1 MKIMKTKYI
10 LTIVLS
16 SLFGLAVA
24 QVPTPAEPQS
34 EAILLRGGIAHLGN
48 GEIIENS
55 LIAFDKGKLTLVADA
70 TTAKLDIAGY
80 QEVDITG
87 KHVYPGFI
95 LPDSDVGLEEVSAVN
110 AMSDSREQGSLNPN
124 VRSLIAYNTDSELPP
139 TFRFNG
145 ILMAESRPRGG
156 RISGTSS
163 LMNMDGWNWEDAA
176 NTVDVAMHMNWPSY
190 RVRRFDFATYTRKNE
205 RNKEYD
211 NQVDA
216 LASFFNDAIAYGN
229 ISNKERNLKLEA
241 MQGLFDGSKV
251 LMIHSNGPKG
261 IVDAVNMARDKG
273 VKKVALVSGTGS
285 LMVKEFLADNDV
297 PVVIQRV
304 HSLPDRDDM
313 DVDLPYRL
321 PVELTRAGVKVALS
335 HTGMLALARNLP
347 FYAGTAVA
355 YGLDSEEAL
364 KLITINPAEI
374 LGVGKKTGSL
384 EEGKEATL
392 FVSEGDALDFRTN
405 QLTHAFIQ
413 GKQITLDNKQ
423 EMLFERYSKKYSND

>member
-1 MKIMKTKYI
+1 MMKKKM
-10 LTIVLS
+10 LLSVLLS
-16 SLFGLAVA
+16 SFFGLVLA
-24 QVPTPAEPQS
+24 QVPTPADPQS
-34 EAILLRGGIAHLGN
+34 EAILLRGGVAHLGD
-48 GEIIENS
+48 GETIANS
-55 LIAFDKGKLTLVADA
+55 LVAFDNGKLTLVADA
-70 TTAKLDIAGY
+70 TTARIDVAGY
-80 QEVDITG
+80 KVVDITG

-95 LPDSDVGLEEVSAVN
+95 LPDSDVGLEEVSSVN
-110 AMSDSREQGSLNPN
+110 AMSDSQEEGYLNPN

-163 LMNMDGWNWEDAA
+163 LMNMDGWNWEDAV
-176 NTVDVAMHMNWPSY
+176 NTADLAMHMNWPSM
-190 RVRRFDFATYTRKNE
+190 RRRRFDWATYTVSNEKN
-205 RNKEYD
+205 KDYD
-211 NQVDA
+211 KQVRELANFFDDAKAYGA
-216 LASFFNDAIAYGN
+216 LAE
-229 ISNKERNLKLEA
+229 KERNLKLEA

-251 LMIHSNGPKG
+251 LMIHTNGPKD
-261 IVDAVNMARDKG
+261 IIEAVNLAKDKG
-273 VKKVALVSGTGS
+273 VMKIALVAGTGS
-285 LMVKEFLADNDV
+285 LQVKDFLAEHDI

-304 HSLPDRDDM
+304 HSLPDREDM
-313 DVDLPYRL
+313 NVDLPYRL

-347 FYAGTAVA
+347 FYAGTAIA
-355 YGLDSEEAL
+355 YGLDREEAL

-374 LGVGKKTGSL
+374 LGVGEKTGSL

-405 QLTHAFIQ
+405 KLSHAFIQ

-423 EMLFERYSKKYSND
+423 EMLFERYSKKYSNE